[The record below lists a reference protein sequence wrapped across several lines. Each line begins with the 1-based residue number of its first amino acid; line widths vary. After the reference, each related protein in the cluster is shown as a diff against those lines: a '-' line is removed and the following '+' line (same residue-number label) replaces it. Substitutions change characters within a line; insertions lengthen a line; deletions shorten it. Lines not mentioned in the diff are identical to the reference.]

1 MERNTKTKQIAVRFD
16 HLSYD
21 KIRDFAEAE
30 HRGIG
35 EFVRHTTL
43 FYMEHFDRLNKSR
56 EHKNSDEGTRLHIA

>member
-16 HLSYD
+16 LSSYE
-21 KIRDFAEAE
+21 KIKVYAEAE

-43 FYMEHFDRLNKSR
+43 FYMEHFDRLNKSP
-56 EHKNSDEGTRLHIA
+56 ENNKV